1 MSLFKQWRKFGMLFK
16 HKATSVVYCDV
27 KEGCK
32 YAIQN
37 MFSNNGIARA
47 PNGTFYVA
55 HTLSGGL
62 SVLEEQSDNT
72 LVITDHIQ
80 SGALIFGTSV
90 GEVNLNCCSLMPS
103 QIIRWTISQL
113 IQKATSGPQVTS
125 PVILVPWLEI
135 LTGSTAIPHL
145 VGLMRNFLDNP
156 NILMPSLALRFSINT
171 GPDAFYGKKYK
182 VTTVC
187 YKSSGLPNITQ
198 HLLFRFSRMMARLH
212 LESQL

>member
-1 MSLFKQWRKFGMLFK
+1 MSLFKQWRKIGLLFK
-16 HKATSVVYCDV
+16 HRASSVVYCDV

-80 SGALIFGTSV
+80 FGALIFGTSV
-90 GEVNLNCCSLMPS
+90 GEVNLMSLDAFTDDP
-103 QIIRWTISQL
+103 
-113 IQKATSGPQVTS
+113 
-125 PVILVPWLEI
+125 
-135 LTGSTAIPHL
+135 
-145 VGLMRNFLDNP
+145 LDNLS
-156 NILMPSLALRFSINT
+156 IDSEGHVWAAGDISCHSRALIGNLDGIHSNT
-171 GPDAFYGKKYK
+171 PPCGSNEEFP
-182 VTTVC
+182 
-187 YKSSGLPNITQ
+187 
-198 HLLFRFSRMMARLH
+198 
-212 LESQL
+212 